1 MLIIVGDLLN
11 QLVMSD
17 SRRSINLST
26 FLFGALPRQLLTAVV
41 LEGITLVGFLQV
53 TSSGFVDLDVTR
65 NYVIGTVVVGVVS
78 VGLTIIFSYSI
89 GKSSYSPALH
99 KNRNLIIIAAGYT
112 ALGIL
117 MTAVAYLCNSI
128 LLENISMPNL
138 EEIVFGLSIGSIFG
152 FLILLYISRFGVDT
166 PDNREELQVAV
177 SDVRHSRSE
186 LECSTKAP
194 IHLTKLYDS
203 LGKSMRDVS
212 NCLRQSSTEGGR
224 ELARD
229 IEDWS
234 EVFNEKPEV
243 SQAVIVHRSRSP
255 DEEEL
260 TELRKDFESIIARL
274 DKISKDE

>member
-1 MLIIVGDLLN
+1 
-11 QLVMSD
+11 MSD
-17 SRRSINLST
+17 SERSINLST
-26 FLFGALPRQLLTAVV
+26 FLFGALPRQLLAAVV

-53 TSSGFVDLDVTR
+53 TSSGFINLDVTQ
-65 NYVIGTVVVGVVS
+65 NYVIGTAALGVVS

-99 KNRNLIIIAAGYT
+99 KNRNLVIIAAGYT

-117 MTAVAYLCNSI
+117 MTAVAFLAHSV
-128 LLENISMPNL
+128 LLEQLPIPNS
-138 EEIVFGLSIGSIFG
+138 EEIVFGLSIGSVFG
-152 FLILLYISRFGVDT
+152 FLVVLYISRFGVDT
-166 PDNREELQVAV
+166 PENTEELQAAI
-177 SDVRHSRSE
+177 SEIRQSRRKLNS
-186 LECSTKAP
+186 STKAP

-203 LGKSMRDVS
+203 FGKSMRDVS
-212 NCLRQSSTEGGR
+212 NCLRQSSTEDGR

-229 IEDWS
+229 IEEWV
-234 EVFNEKPEV
+234 EVFSEKPEV